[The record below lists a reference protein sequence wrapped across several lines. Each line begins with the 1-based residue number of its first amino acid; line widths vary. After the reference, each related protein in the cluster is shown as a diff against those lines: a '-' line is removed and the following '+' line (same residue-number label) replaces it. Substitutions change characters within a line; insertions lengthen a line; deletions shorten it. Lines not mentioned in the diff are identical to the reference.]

1 MIIFQEIIVKLKP
14 QFIIETGTGK
24 GGSALFYASIMELLQ
39 RPGKVITIDIENK
52 AEIYRSIGASTLWEK
67 RIQQFIGN
75 SVDNVIFQQIKNMV
89 YGNIMVVLDSWH
101 TKEHVLRELEL
112 YANLVSVG
120 SYLIVEDTH
129 VNSHPVPWN
138 WGEGPFEA
146 VSEFL
151 NKRNDFTPDENCER
165 FNFTFNPSGWLKKIS
180 KKDFG

>member
-1 MIIFQEIIVKLKP
+1 
-14 QFIIETGTGK
+14 
-24 GGSALFYASIMELLQ
+24 
-39 RPGKVITIDIENK
+39 
-52 AEIYRSIGASTLWEK
+52 
-67 RIQQFIGN
+67 
-75 SVDNVIFQQIKNMV
+75 
-89 YGNIMVVLDSWH
+89 MVVLDSWH